1 MKQRLRSLFGIVL
14 AVVLAVTSQ
23 SAAFARGQAGPAG
36 TMVICRG
43 LTVSTVLV
51 DAHGQPMQVQHLCP
65 DAALALFVES
75 GEAPPPIVRDVVWQ
89 SVLWYAPPQ
98 LNGSLV
104 SISACARGPPVF
116 L

>member
-1 MKQRLRSLFGIVL
+1 MNQLLRPLSGIVL
-14 AVVLAVTSQ
+14 AVILAVTSL

-51 DAHGQPMQVQHLCP
+51 DADGQPMQVQHMCP
-65 DAALALFVES
+65 DAALALFVQTGMALPPVVRPLAWRSVTWDAPGPVS
-75 GEAPPPIVRDVVWQ
+75 GFR
-89 SVLWYAPPQ
+89 
-98 LNGSLV
+98 V
-104 SISACARGPPVF
+104 SITAQARGPPVV

>member
-1 MKQRLRSLFGIVL
+1 MRPLFGIVL
-14 AVVLAVTSQ
+14 AVILAVTSQ

-51 DAHGQPMQVQHLCP
+51 DADGQPMQVQHICP
-65 DAALALFVES
+65 DAALALFVAT
-75 GEAPPPIVRDVVWQ
+75 GMVPPPTARSLVWR
-89 SVLWYAPPQ
+89 SVTWDAPPQ
-98 LNGSLV
+98 VSGLLV
-104 SISACARGPPVF
+104 SIAARARGPPAF